1 MTMVFVEQPL
11 ALPGSANNNNKNN
24 GLSCQHRMESLQ
36 KRNINQLIACFIEI
50 LKVLVFF
57 TTGISM
63 LFLSLL
69 AWELYPALDPLLPVL
84 HRLFHRANAGRQH
97 HLQAPPV
104 LPLARHHVLLSLLD
118 NPHQVPESVN
128 FLPDHQGWPPVGR
141 QNISTCSRSRTERP
155 GTGAGSA

>member
-11 ALPGSANNNNKNN
+11 ASPGSVNKNNKNN
-24 GLSCQHRMESLQ
+24 GLNCQQRMESLL
-36 KRNINQLIACFIEI
+36 KRNMNQLINCFIENI
-50 LKVLVFF
+50 KVLVFF
-57 TTGISM
+57 TTGITM

-69 AWELYPALDPLLPVL
+69 AWELYPAVDPLLPVL

-97 HLQAPPV
+97 HLQAPHV

-128 FLPDHQGWPPVGR
+128 FLLDHPGWPTVGR
-141 QNISTCSRSRTERP
+141 QNIS
-155 GTGAGSA
+155 A